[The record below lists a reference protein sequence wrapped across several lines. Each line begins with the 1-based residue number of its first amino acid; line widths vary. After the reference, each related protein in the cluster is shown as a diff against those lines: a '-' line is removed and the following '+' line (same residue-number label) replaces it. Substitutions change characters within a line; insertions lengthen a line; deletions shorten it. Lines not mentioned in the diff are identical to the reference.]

1 MTEKRKE
8 YIDRLL
14 QELNALENRILTIKN
29 EDTVPFSFFRESFDK
44 TQGIMRLLHEMEILQ
59 VDDMKRQ
66 MERLVSFLSES
77 ENRRKTEE
85 KEAIEKETVN
95 ETVQVEEVSVQVT
108 EIEEVEQTPPPQ
120 RNVYAEKIVLPEY
133 RNPRKA
139 EHSPTPPPVVEP
151 VKEEVTK
158 EEVAPTRTLND
169 TIQAAPV
176 TLDLKK
182 GISLNDRFLFQRELF
197 SNSRA
202 EMDSMIA
209 KLNSFSNYNDAER
222 FLKETTSWDFENQ
235 TVGMFLETIQKG
247 FK

>member
-1 MTEKRKE
+1 MIEKRKE

-14 QELNALENRILTIKN
+14 QELKALESRVLTIKN

-77 ENRRKTEE
+77 ESRRKTEE
-85 KEAIEKETVN
+85 KEAIKEKTTSQAVQIEEICIET
-95 ETVQVEEVSVQVT
+95 T
-108 EIEEVEQTPPPQ
+108 EIEIEQTPQPQ

-133 RNPRKA
+133 KNPRKV
-139 EHSPTPPPVVEP
+139 EHTPPPPP
-151 VKEEVTK
+151 VAESVK

-169 TIQAAPV
+169 TIQATPV
-176 TLDLKK
+176 VLDLKK

-209 KLNSFSNYNDAER
+209 KLNSFNNYNDAER
-222 FLKETTSWDFENQ
+222 FLRETTLWDFENQ
-235 TVGMFLETIQKG
+235 TVGMFLETIKKG
-247 FK
+247 F